1 MTNIYPGVVGIDD
14 IALYLPKIYLPI
26 SNLAE
31 LRNIEYAKLNRGLGL
46 EKMSFCDQDED
57 VATMGA
63 EAAWSLIERND
74 LQPAQ
79 IGRIYLGTESALDGA
94 KPTATY
100 ILEML
105 EIKLGRGAF
114 SHCDVVDMT
123 FACIGAV
130 DALQNCLDWIRV
142 HPDQQAIV
150 IAADNAR
157 YELGSSGE
165 YTQGAGAV
173 AMLVKS
179 QPRLLSFDS
188 VFGVSTSSVHDFF
201 KPNRKISIAS
211 LNGQSEEVFGSEY
224 SPNDKFVYLRKITPV
239 FDGQYSNECYQK
251 RVEDAFRHYCSL
263 SDQDAN
269 LLHRW
274 HQMVFHLP
282 YAYHAKRICQPLFV
296 DLLIAQGRLH
306 QFCHEEELDMDQ
318 LAEDTTTFY
327 KALAK
332 TAAYSSFVEEKLSK
346 GAKAS
351 SLTGNLY
358 TASIFLSLMSALT
371 ELLPGDDPQGEHIA
385 FFAYGSGSKSKVF
398 TARIMPQWK
407 EVTQG
412 MSLQQILTDRIPISS
427 ETYEALHGEHLTQP
441 IHPHGRT
448 FFVSQRSGE
457 GYLKHASFY
466 EVG

>member
-1 MTNIYPGVVGIDD
+1 MTNIYPDLVGIDD

-26 SNLAE
+26 QDLAD
-31 LRNIEYAKLNRGLGL
+31 LRNIEYAKLNKGLGL

-63 EAAWSLIERND
+63 EAAWNLFERND

-100 ILEML
+100 IVEML
-105 EIKLGRGAF
+105 EMKLGKGALG
-114 SHCDVVDMT
+114 HCDVVDMT

-142 HPDQQAIV
+142 HPEQQAIV
-150 IAADNAR
+150 IASDNAR
-157 YELGSSGE
+157 YELGSTGE

-179 QPRLLSFDS
+179 QPRLLSFDKT
-188 VFGVSTSSVHDFF
+188 FGVSTSSVHDFF
-201 KPNRKISIAS
+201 KPNRKISITS
-211 LNGQSEEVFGSEY
+211 LNGQSEEVFGSDY
-224 SPNDKFVYLRKITPV
+224 SPNDKFVYLHKITPV

-263 SDQDAN
+263 SDDDAS
-269 LLHRW
+269 LLDRW

-282 YAYHAKRICQPLFV
+282 YAFHAKRICQPLFV
-296 DLLIAQGRLH
+296 DLLIAQGRLN
-306 QFCHEEELDMDQ
+306 QFCREEGLDLDQ
-318 LAEDTTTFY
+318 LADDTASFY

-332 TAAYSSFVEEKLSK
+332 TAAYTKFVEQKLTK
-346 GAKAS
+346 GARAS

-371 ELLPGDDPQGEHIA
+371 ELLHGEDPQGETIA

-398 TARIMPQWK
+398 TARIMAQWK
-407 EVTQG
+407 EVTST
-412 MSLQQILTDRIPISS
+412 MSLHQILEERTPISA
-427 ETYEALHGEHLTQP
+427 ETYQALHGEHLTQSVYP
-441 IHPHGRT
+441 NGRT
-448 FFVSQRSGE
+448 FFVSQKSGE